1 MKFESLVALAAALGA
16 ATACTSPMN
25 DGVVCTEQL
34 VPGILVH
41 VVDSVSGSQ
50 TVSGGM
56 AIAVDGAFRD
66 SVSFSANAST
76 SLSLPLAYE
85 RQGTYAVTV
94 RTPGY
99 ATWLKTGVQ
108 VTKGVCHVN
117 TVSLTAKL
125 QPGS

>member
-1 MKFESLVALAAALGA
+1 MRFESLVVVAVALGV
-16 ATACTSPMN
+16 ATGCTSPMN
-25 DGVVCTEQL
+25 DGVVCTAQL
-34 VPGILVH
+34 APGILVH
-41 VVDSVSGSQ
+41 VVDSVSGAL
-50 TVSGGM
+50 TASGGM
-56 AIAVDGAFRD
+56 AIAVEGAFRD

-94 RTPGY
+94 RTPVY

-108 VTKGVCHVN
+108 VTKDVCHVN

-125 QPGS
+125 QPAP